1 VSEAIQILKNIEKE
15 LELIRYRL
23 EAIEEVLAEEMS
35 TEDAEDLKKALEEHE
50 KGETVSLHEAVRRL
64 T

>member
-1 VSEAIQILKNIEKE
+1 MSEAIQILKNIEKE

-35 TEDAEDLKKALEEHE
+35 AEDAEDLKKSLKEHE
-50 KGETVSLHEAVRRL
+50 KGETVSLQDAVRRL